1 MIKYIRNVA
10 RRRRVDADAVVAIE
24 RQCNVKYKNELQ
36 MNNTR
41 LKEEEEQ
48 RKNQNYLEKKKKKRI
63 KFGKMHMVHS
73 RKPSIKRKEVKKEI
87 DPERLAFLQYLG
99 HLSEEEDSSANQKW
113 TCINPRSWC
122 LELQK
127 SLESFDI

>member
-36 MNNTR
+36 TNNTR

-99 HLSEEEDSSANQKW
+99 HLSEEEDSSANQK
-113 TCINPRSWC
+113 
-122 LELQK
+122 
-127 SLESFDI
+127 